1 MISKIESA
9 TRWMENLANDNS
21 HGYSQSNRW
30 GPDYDCSS
38 AVITAWEQA
47 GVPVK
52 SHGATYTGNMKG
64 VFIACGFK
72 DVTSGINLNT
82 GAGLKRGDV
91 CLNVV
96 NHVVMYIGSGKIV
109 HARSSEGNIWP
120 GDQSGN
126 EIRIQSYWNY
136 PWDCILRYPETTN
149 YDEPIDE
156 KEDDPVTPEPTPSK
170 PNALDADGIAGPKTW
185 AALASGMP
193 QIREGDCVYPK
204 SEAVRALQNMLN
216 YYGANLDPDGEFGP
230 LTKEALIS
238 FQKAY

>member
-52 SHGATYTGNMKG
+52 SHGATYTGNMRG
-64 VFIACGFK
+64 VFTACGFK
-72 DVTSGINLNT
+72 EVTSGVNLNT

-91 CLNVV
+91 LLNIVS
-96 NHVVMYIGSGKIV
+96 HTAMYIGNSKVV
-109 HARSSEGNIWP
+109 HARSSEGNNWP

-126 EIRIQSYWNY
+126 EIRIQSYWNF
-136 PWDCILRYPETTN
+136 PWDCVLRYPETTD
-149 YDEPIDE
+149 YDDEP
-156 KEDDPVTPEPTPSK
+156 KEEAPAEPEPTPSK
-170 PNALDADGIAGPKTW
+170 PNVLTADGIAGTKTW

-193 QIREGDCVYPK
+193 LVKNGDCIYPK
-204 SEAVRALQNMLN
+204 SEAVRALQSMLN
-216 YYGANLDPDGEFGP
+216 YYGANLDTDGEFGP
-230 LTKEALIS
+230 LTEAALIS

>member
-1 MISKIESA
+1 
-9 TRWMENLANDNS
+9 MENLANDNS

-109 HARSSEGNIWP
+109 HARSSEH
-120 GDQSGN
+120 
-126 EIRIQSYWNY
+126 
-136 PWDCILRYPETTN
+136 
-149 YDEPIDE
+149 
-156 KEDDPVTPEPTPSK
+156 
-170 PNALDADGIAGPKTW
+170 
-185 AALASGMP
+185 LAW
-193 QIREGDCVYPK
+193 
-204 SEAVRALQNMLN
+204 
-216 YYGANLDPDGEFGP
+216 
-230 LTKEALIS
+230 
-238 FQKAY
+238 